1 MLKLC
6 RAYGLLTY
14 ETPALT
20 DCLPMRC
27 VRSPTAYLWVAG
39 ALRHCKSAAHRML
52 TAETP
57 ALCGGAWPSFTDCLP
72 MSRLRFLHGIG
83 AVSATSLSACKVSQ
97 GLTLL
102 HTSAA
107 ARSLLNMLFNVERW
121 NGFALLCW
129 RAIVWLSTCVHVL
142 SVWVLAAADGTH
154 FFTLRTSSS
163 SRARNSAAVVVG
175 QFDLPR

>member
-27 VRSPTAYLWVAG
+27 VRSPTAYLRVAG
-39 ALRHCKSAAHRML
+39 ALRHCKSSAHRLL

-57 ALCGGAWPSFTDCLP
+57 ALCGGAWPPFTDCLP
-72 MSRLRFLHGIG
+72 MRRLRFLHGIG

-97 GLTLL
+97 GLTLHCTPARQRIVSSTFVQCGAL
-102 HTSAA
+102 DWVRAA
-107 ARSLLNMLFNVERW
+107 
-121 NGFALLCW
+121 
-129 RAIVWLSTCVHVL
+129 
-142 SVWVLAAADGTH
+142 VLA
-154 FFTLRTSSS
+154 
-163 SRARNSAAVVVG
+163 RNRVALNLCSCLERVG
-175 QFDLPR
+175 PCCRERNIFLH